1 MKTFRFTAL
10 IFTMVFVNNAM
21 SQLKYTDLY
30 FAELKGNVK
39 SASVTNIS
47 FDTTSFFYGF
57 DTKIISE
64 YNHNGSC
71 TFETEYRGLHI
82 IQTSILILETVRGK
96 EKMIKKITTDAVDS
110 ASKVIQ
116 YYISDETGFD
126 TSIVVCRLDSSY
138 YMLYKHK
145 KNEFGLRSYGA
156 EYNALNGNK
165 NYSYEIAYSKDTILD
180 SITYKDRFDKVKYTA
195 HYQYNKSGLV
205 DVVNYSDGGFTKFNY
220 IKFDHIGNWTEQ
232 EIYYVN
238 TGVSEK
244 ISKIIRVIKYY

>member
-1 MKTFRFTAL
+1 MKLRNTAIL
-10 IFTMVFVNNAM
+10 FAILFANNVM
-21 SQLKYTDLY
+21 SQLNYNDLY

-39 SASVTNIS
+39 SASVTTIS
-47 FDTTSFFYGF
+47 FDTSSFYYGF

-64 YNHNGSC
+64 YNRNGNC
-71 TFETEYRGLHI
+71 TFETEYRGLDVVK
-82 IQTSILILETVRGK
+82 TRVPILDTVYGK
-96 EKMIKKITTDAVDS
+96 EKRVKKITTHAVDS
-110 ASKVIQ
+110 ANQTIH
-116 YYISDETGFD
+116 YYHSDETGFD
-126 TSIVVCRLDSSY
+126 TSIVVCDIDSSY
-138 YMLYKHK
+138 YLLYKHK

-165 NYSYEIAYSKDTILD
+165 NYSYEIAYSKEAILD

-205 DVVNYSDGGFTKFNY
+205 DAVNYSDGGSTNFNY
-220 IKFDHIGNWTEQ
+220 IKFDHLGNWTEQ

-238 TGVSEK
+238 AGVSEK